1 MGRFENYLLNEET
14 MTEVVHEAFFALAM
28 LAINGKEVNRY
39 NNIETMD
46 DLKAFVFGDDKS
58 FSGFAKIMKGGGD
71 IVKAIGKFV
80 KDDVLDS
87 KQLERKDDALV
98 LAKIANKILFIDN
111 KKMKF
116 VSASRVFSTGQ
127 KGLADA
133 IIVTKSNVGKG
144 RIFVSLKYDKGQA
157 NSLSTKE
164 LLNLVYGTD
173 LSGDYA
179 LLKTIYNR
187 PDGKKAMDNALEEF
201 IKMINKESERINKG
215 SESLEKWEPIDI
227 VPIQTWIQWIEN
239 PKKKDIARRYTKKM
253 QSTKSGVNKEYLRKK
268 KIMNDV
274 IDTFLSSN
282 GIKQENSVEIVAKV
296 FRMMSD
302 DSYLYL
308 AEKGSKVFFIPSI
321 KLLKNYNV
329 EIEVIDSGSNQNSF
343 NKDIWVKINGKR
355 LMKSNIL
362 LRWSDRQFMGDLSQK
377 GTVLDIIDKNFRF

>member
-144 RIFVSLKYDKGQA
+144 RIFVSLKYDKEK
-157 NSLSTKE
+157 NSVKVIVSDTGEGISDENLPHIFDPYFSTKPTGSGIGLANVHNIIKAHNGTIDVE
-164 LLNLVYGTD
+164 SRKEYGTKFIIT
-173 LSGDYA
+173 LP
-179 LLKTIYNR
+179 N
-187 PDGKKAMDNALEEF
+187 KAMAL
-201 IKMINKESERINKG
+201 
-215 SESLEKWEPIDI
+215 
-227 VPIQTWIQWIEN
+227 
-239 PKKKDIARRYTKKM
+239 
-253 QSTKSGVNKEYLRKK
+253 
-268 KIMNDV
+268 
-274 IDTFLSSN
+274 
-282 GIKQENSVEIVAKV
+282 
-296 FRMMSD
+296 
-302 DSYLYL
+302 
-308 AEKGSKVFFIPSI
+308 
-321 KLLKNYNV
+321 
-329 EIEVIDSGSNQNSF
+329 
-343 NKDIWVKINGKR
+343 
-355 LMKSNIL
+355 
-362 LRWSDRQFMGDLSQK
+362 
-377 GTVLDIIDKNFRF
+377 

>member
-321 KLLKNYNV
+321 KLSKNYNV